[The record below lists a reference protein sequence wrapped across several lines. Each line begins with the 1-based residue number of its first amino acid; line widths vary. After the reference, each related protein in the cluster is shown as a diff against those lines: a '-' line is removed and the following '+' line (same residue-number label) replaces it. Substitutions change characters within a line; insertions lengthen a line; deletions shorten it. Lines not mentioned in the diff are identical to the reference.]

1 MRSALLLLIL
11 TPFCVGWNGSGV
23 AHTDV
28 AELAGVTPKSY
39 RSEAVCASHVDR
51 VEIVVAIPLAE
62 RGAGDGVLSLRFG
75 SSGGFRDLELPHVAL
90 VAHYHEYNAN
100 GSVRFAGTRVVDGFA
115 RLDGDPRGAL
125 ELTFS
130 GTFIDG
136 PDKRIV
142 ETDSRLIAL
151 DWEPSG
157 TTNRGNEVGDP
168 LPEGYYEGGCSGT
181 YYDYDDVEYA
191 DEDDEYGYSQSYDD
205 GGGCGGDD
213 LDDDGPS
220 ASSGGCDGDD
230 DFDSDDSYDDD
241 SSSGCEGDDID
252 SDDSYDSDDS
262 DSGCE
267 GDNVDAMI
275 ASCARSGGGGSGGP
289 WMRRAVRWLP
299 WMCVF
304 LAIRLM
310 RRRRDYFSQPA

>member
-1 MRSALLLLIL
+1 M
-11 TPFCVGWNGSGV
+11 PFCVGWNGSGV

-28 AELAGVTPKSY
+28 AKIAGGTPESY
-39 RSEAVCASHVDR
+39 RSEAVCVSHTDR
-51 VEIVVAIPLAE
+51 VEIVVAVPLAE

-75 SSGGFRDLELPHVAL
+75 TRGGFRDLDLPHVEL

-100 GSVRFAGTRVVDGFA
+100 GSVRFEGTRVIEGFA

-125 ELTFS
+125 ELSFS

-136 PDKRIV
+136 PDKRII
-142 ETDSRLIAL
+142 ETDSRLVAL

-157 TTNRGNEVGDP
+157 TTNRGSEVGEP
-168 LPEGYYEGGCSGT
+168 VPEGYYEGGCSGT
-181 YYDYDDVEYA
+181 YYDYDEDEYA
-191 DEDDEYGYSQSYDD
+191 DDDEYGYSQSYDD

-230 DFDSDDSYDDD
+230 DFDSDDSYDSDD
-241 SSSGCEGDDID
+241 GGGCEGDD
-252 SDDSYDSDDS
+252 SDSYDSSDS

-267 GDNVDAMI
+267 GDNVDAVV
-275 ASCARSGGGGSGGP
+275 ASCARSGGGGGGSP
-289 WMRRAVRWLP
+289 WVRRGVRWLP

-310 RRRRDYFSQPA
+310 RRRRRLVFA